1 MKNQLS
7 HMLAGNNFSRLSIEL
22 YGAQADNPQS
32 QQQGTVALRIF
43 AQARQKQDI
52 ERSKFRDRI
61 YALRM
66 QSYPGYH
73 MNLDFRTME
82 PRPFME
88 MFPAVIPLSLV
99 PQRVELS
106 SGMAMS
112 IDPTASTAEYPTV
125 RASEETKSPID
136 LLSLG
141 PTEFVPLGSVVHA
154 RSGDKAD
161 NTNVGFFVRHGDEY
175 PWLCTL
181 LTVDKLKQLL
191 GDDWHKGKTDRR
203 VERIEFRNI
212 NAVHL

>member
-1 MKNQLS
+1 M
-7 HMLAGNNFSRLSIEL
+7 
-22 YGAQADNPQS
+22 
-32 QQQGTVALRIF
+32 ALRIF
-43 AQARQKQDI
+43 AQARHKHDI
-52 ERSKFRDRI
+52 ARPKFRDPI

-82 PRPFME
+82 PKPFME
-88 MFPAVIPLSLV
+88 MFPALIPLSLV

-106 SGMAMS
+106 SGSAVS
-112 IDPTASTAEYPTV
+112 IDPIALVADYPIV
-125 RASEETKSPID
+125 RESEETKHPID

-141 PTEFVPLGSVVHA
+141 PTEFVPLGSIVHA

-161 NTNVGFFVRHGDEY
+161 NTNVGFFVRHKDEY

-181 LTVDKLKQLL
+181 LTVEKVKQLL
-191 GDDWHKGKTDRR
+191 GDDWHKGKPDRR
-203 VERIEFRNI
+203 VERVEFRNI